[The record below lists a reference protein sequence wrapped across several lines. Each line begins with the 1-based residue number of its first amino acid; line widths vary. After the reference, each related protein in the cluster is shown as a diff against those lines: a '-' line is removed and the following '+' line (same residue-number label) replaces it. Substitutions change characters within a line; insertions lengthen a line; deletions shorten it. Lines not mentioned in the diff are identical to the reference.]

1 MLPRSRPWLA
11 GLIVVLVLSVAI
23 ELGLVMGMRVDVGPF
38 AIGGTSQPSSGPAT
52 ADATPTAAPL
62 ASEIQVGQEA
72 GGQEA
77 GGAEAGGLPEDPAVI
92 PTQAAAPIPTTPPP
106 LGKTELYGYLP
117 YWQMNDA
124 MIAHLP
130 DVPVTTLAL
139 FSVSA
144 SDDGTLDQTQLG
156 YRRMT
161 GDIGQQLIAAA
172 RARRTSVEIVFTS
185 FGLAQNH
192 RLFGQ
197 PTGRGLAGR
206 SDLGHDSLWE
216 QPPAGRAAEA
226 AAPPP
231 WKQTVPELVALV
243 QTLGID
249 GINVDVELMSN
260 NDFDGYMSFLA
271 ELRAALKRA
280 VPNARLTVASTASLH
295 GATQARA
302 AILAGADRVFLMGYD
317 YHWSGSQ
324 PGGSAPLDRRDGVS
338 NLNWSIGQYAAMGVP
353 ANQTLLGLPLY
364 GMSWPVSG
372 PGRGAVSLGKGV
384 AWIPANHTDLLL
396 DSAFTP
402 SRDRLELAEYFVTQ
416 EANGWRA
423 TIFDSP
429 DTLRSK
435 LALARDKGFAG
446 AGFWALGYER
456 DLPGYVALMRD
467 FRAGE
472 IGRAQLYTPEGPFG
486 Q

>member
-11 GLIVVLVLSVAI
+11 ALIVVLVLSVAV
-23 ELGLVMGMRVDVGPF
+23 ELGLVAGLRVDLAPFGVGGATEP
-38 AIGGTSQPSSGPAT
+38 PSGLNAG
-52 ADATPTAAPL
+52 AAATAAPL
-62 ASEIQVGQEA
+62 ASAIQVGQEA
-72 GGQEA
+72 GGMEA
-77 GGAEAGGLPEDPAVI
+77 GGVEAGGLPEDPGVI
-92 PTQAAAPIPTTPPP
+92 PTQAPAPIPTTPPP

-124 MIAHLP
+124 MVAHLAET
-130 DVPVTTLAL
+130 PVTTLAL

-144 SDDGTLDQTQLG
+144 ADDGTLDQTQLG
-156 YRRMT
+156 YRRIT
-161 GDIGQQLIAAA
+161 GDIGQQLITAA
-172 RARRTSVEIVFTS
+172 RARRARVEIVFIS

-192 RLFGQ
+192 RLFGH
-197 PTGRGLAGR
+197 PEGRGLAGR

-216 QPPAGRAAEA
+216 QPPADRAASPA
-226 AAPPP
+226 TPP

-243 QTLGID
+243 KSLGID

-260 NDFDGYMSFLA
+260 NDFDGYMAFLA
-271 ELRAALKRA
+271 ELRKSLKQA
-280 VPNARLTVASTASLH
+280 VPKARLTVASTASLH

-302 AILAGADRVFLMGYD
+302 AIIAGVDRVFLMGYD

-338 NLNWSIGQYAAMGVP
+338 NLNWSIGQYAALGVP
-353 ANQTLLGLPLY
+353 ADQTLLGLPLY

-396 DSAFTP
+396 DSTFTP
-402 SRDRLELAEYFVTQ
+402 SRDQLQLAEYFVTQ
-416 EANGWRA
+416 DAGGWRA
-423 TIFDSP
+423 TFFDSP

-456 DLPGYVALMRD
+456 DLPGYVALMRE

-472 IGRAQLYTPEGPFG
+472 IGRAQLYVPEKPFG

>member
-1 MLPRSRPWLA
+1 
-11 GLIVVLVLSVAI
+11 
-23 ELGLVMGMRVDVGPF
+23 MRVDVGPL
-38 AIGGTSQPSSGPAT
+38 ALGGPGQPSTGPAT
-52 ADATPTAAPL
+52 LDATPTAAPL

-72 GGQEA
+72 GGQE
-77 GGAEAGGLPEDPAVI
+77 ESGLPEDPAAI
-92 PTQAAAPIPTTPPP
+92 PTQPAAPIPTEPPP
-106 LGKTELYGYLP
+106 LGKTEVYGYLP

-124 MIAHLP
+124 IVAHLA

-144 SDDGTLDQTQLG
+144 ADDGTLDQTQLG

-172 RARRTSVEIVFTS
+172 KARRASVEIVFTS
-185 FGLAQNH
+185 FGLDQNH
-192 RLFGQ
+192 RYFG
-197 PTGRGLAGR
+197 PSAEGPEDRHA
-206 SDLGHDSLWE
+206 LGHDSLWE
-216 QPPAGRAAEA
+216 QPPAGPAASPAE
-226 AAPPP
+226 PP
-231 WKQTVPELVALV
+231 WKKTVPELVALV
-243 QTLGID
+243 KALGID

-271 ELRAALKRA
+271 ELRSALKRA

-338 NLNWSIGQYAAMGVP
+338 NLNWSIGQYATLGVP

-396 DSAFTP
+396 DSAFKP
-402 SRDRLELAEYFVTQ
+402 SRDQLQLAEYFVTQ
-416 EANGWRA
+416 DAEGWRA
-423 TIFDSP
+423 TFYDSP
-429 DTLRSK
+429 DTLRAK

-467 FRAGE
+467 FRDGE
-472 IGRAQLYTPEGPFG
+472 IGRAELYVPESPFG